1 MDAIEKELDKLT
13 NGGANLSKSIK
24 DIGKCLEIL
33 MDARTTIE
41 NDPTATV
48 PTLQALESQL
58 KAGFQ
63 LANDSL
69 KGPHGGITKYGK
81 ALDKKF
87 KHSTNENTFGAL
99 ANRQPLINRAIQ
111 MHLLREGNFEIAET
125 FAKEAGIVEGVP
137 SVLDIEF
144 RELFSIQESLRRKEL
159 KPAIEWAEKRRDL
172 LDSRATNLEFELH
185 RLQYMILLFQGT
197 PDDIPNALA
206 YAKAQFGPFQK
217 KYLTEISQLAGCVVW
232 REKLSIS
239 PYAALIQDESSWQ
252 SIIESFTTEF
262 CALLRLSAES
272 PLYVA
277 TTAGAIALPTF
288 NKMATIMKAKKTE
301 WTSQNE
307 LPVEVPLPDKFKY
320 HSIFVCPVSKE
331 QTTDSNPP
339 MMIPCGHVLAKDTV
353 QKLARGTGS
362 RYKCPYCP
370 ADSLPKEAREIYL

>member
-33 MDARTTIE
+33 MDARTAIE

-48 PTLQALESQL
+48 STLQALESQL

-137 SVLDIEF
+137 S
-144 RELFSIQESLRRKEL
+144 
-159 KPAIEWAEKRRDL
+159 
-172 LDSRATNLEFELH
+172 
-185 RLQYMILLFQGT
+185 
-197 PDDIPNALA
+197 
-206 YAKAQFGPFQK
+206 
-217 KYLTEISQLAGCVVW
+217 
-232 REKLSIS
+232 
-239 PYAALIQDESSWQ
+239 DESSWQ

-362 RYKCPYCP
+362 R
-370 ADSLPKEAREIYL
+370 

>member
-1 MDAIEKELDKLT
+1 MDVIEKELDKLT

-24 DIGKCLEIL
+24 DIDKCLEIL
-33 MDARTTIE
+33 MAAKATIE
-41 NDPTATV
+41 KDPRATV
-48 PTLQALESQL
+48 PTLQTLESEL
-58 KAGFQ
+58 KTGFQ
-63 LANDSL
+63 AANDNL
-69 KGPHGGITKYGK
+69 KGLHAGIGKYGK

-87 KHSTNENTFGAL
+87 KHNNNENTFGAL

-111 MHLLREGNFEIAET
+111 MHLLREGNFEIADM
-125 FAKEAGIVEGVP
+125 FAKEAGIAESVP
-137 SVLDIEF
+137 SVLEVEF

-159 KPAIEWAEKRRDL
+159 KPAIEWAAKRRDL
-172 LDSRATNLEFELH
+172 LEARASNLEFDLH
-185 RLQYMILLFQGT
+185 RLQYLVFLFNGGA
-197 PDDIPNALA
+197 DDPVKALE
-206 YAKAQFGPFQK
+206 YSKSCFLPFQK
-217 KYLTEISQLAGCVVW
+217 KYLPEISQLAGCLLW
-232 REKLSIS
+232 RERLSSS

-252 SIIESFTTEF
+252 SIIDSFTTEF

>member
-1 MDAIEKELDKLT
+1 MDAIEKELDRLT
-13 NGGANLSKSIK
+13 SRANLSKSIK
-24 DIGKCLEIL
+24 DIDRCLQML
-33 MDARTTIE
+33 VAARSTIE
-41 NDPTATV
+41 ADPSATAS
-48 PTLQALESQL
+48 TLQSLEPRL
-58 KAGFQ
+58 KAGFHD
-63 LANDSL
+63 ATENL
-69 KGPHGGITKYGK
+69 KDLHGGIGKYGK

-87 KHSTNENTFGAL
+87 KHTTNENEFDAL
-99 ANRQPLINRAIQ
+99 ATQQPLINRAIA
-111 MHLLREGNFEIAET
+111 MHLLREGNFDIAET
-125 FAKEAGIVEGVP
+125 FAKETGHGHTVP
-137 SVLDIEF
+137 STLEAEF
-144 RELFSIQESLRRKEL
+144 KEMFYIQESLRQRQL
-159 KPAIEWAEKRRDL
+159 GPAIEWAAKRREQL
-172 LDSRATNLEFELH
+172 EARASDLEFQLH
-185 RLQYMILLFQGT
+185 RLQYLVFLFGGGVDG
-197 PDDIPNALA
+197 PK
-206 YAKAQFGPFQK
+206 KAIEYSKTWFRPFQA
-217 KYLTEISQLAGCVVW
+217 KYLSEISQLAGCLLW
-232 REKLSIS
+232 RERMTSS
-239 PYAALIQDESSWQ
+239 PYADSIEKESSWQ
-252 SIIESFTTEF
+252 EIVDSFTSEF

-353 QKLARGTGS
+353 QKLSRGASS